1 VIASHLR
8 LLVDDFAA
16 TFRFYREV
24 VGLPTSYPE
33 DATGPYAEF
42 ELGGD
47 KYLGLFDRAL
57 MLEAVG
63 RPADLARSADDHAVL
78 CISVD
83 DVDGEARRLE
93 ALGVRLEG
101 PPADHEPWE
110 MRTVYVRDPEG
121 NLVELYGP
129 LSTVAVARDGAGGV
143 GSSG

>member
-1 VIASHLR
+1 MIASHFR
-8 LLVDDFAA
+8 LLVSDFPA

-24 VGLPTSYPE
+24 VGLPTTSSP
-33 DATGPYAEF
+33 DASGPYAEF

-63 RPADLARSADDHAVL
+63 QPADLPRAADDQALL

-83 DVDGEARRLE
+83 DVDAEAQRLQG
-93 ALGVRLEG
+93 LGVELAA
-101 PPADHEPWE
+101 PPADHEPWG

-121 NLVELYGP
+121 NLVEFYGP
-129 LSTVAVARDGAGGV
+129 LSG
-143 GSSG
+143 

>member
-1 VIASHLR
+1 MIASHFR
-8 LLVDDFAA
+8 LLVADFEK

-24 VGLPTSYPE
+24 VGLPTGYPP
-33 DATGPYAEF
+33 DAAGPYAEF

-63 RPADLARSADDHAVL
+63 RPADSQRAPDDHAVL
-78 CISVD
+78 CISVE
-83 DVDGEARRLE
+83 DVDEEARRLQG
-93 ALGVRLEG
+93 LGVELAA

-121 NLVELYGP
+121 NLVEFYGP
-129 LSTVAVARDGAGGV
+129 LSR
-143 GSSG
+143 S